1 MYPLYTETHC
11 TNSRCPYFGICDQ
24 VPTKAFQSEWK
35 ERMDPMDI
43 LFISEYPT
51 WKESSLRNFW
61 VSSVGSVLTKFLAKE
76 FPTKTY
82 AISSA
87 IRAWPYKPETLVKP
101 QYNGMKASAIPEW
114 VLSKAQTAPVHQHPY
129 SSEIINFCRPF
140 WERDVEQWKP
150 KLIILVGSIAL
161 KSMFPYEQR
170 SLVEL
175 TDVTLDY
182 RGTPVRVVSSSHFI
196 LQKPSLKEA
205 WTQKLKR
212 AINNEKQAHFNNLD
226 YGHWTENGAFIW
238 NYKLLTTV
246 DEVEAVV
253 NKMIEERKPISLDTE
268 TENLRKKFGTGLGMI
283 QIANEPDMIYA
294 IPWVHYESPFDAG
307 DLDRLREILKRLF
320 LAPEIPYWMT
330 WNCKFELNIIENT
343 IGCGLST
350 KIYDGICAEFLLD
363 ENRMERVS
371 EYKYGIYTLKQL
383 SLDRLGFDGWNQDVL
398 KSRGEGSLMD
408 LPLEKIA
415 EYGCIDVGLTLL
427 LARHQIAEAERV
439 EYENFSPLVFGLY
452 DPIIRVFSQVERD
465 GFPASR
471 EYVRSLIQKSSPI
484 LTTIRECLE
493 ALINSPEGQRANNI
507 ILERTTRS
515 GAGRVNPLARVP
527 NVFDPAKTGHPQ
539 VLFFEVMGL
548 APITTSDTGTA
559 SVDDEFQKAYKKSVP
574 LVMKFSEWVEAR
586 KMFDSFAKA
595 LYDYLDPSGPHMDS
609 KLDQRIRPNFRVS
622 GVVTGRIA
630 CNEPNL
636 QAIPRAETALKKAIK
651 NVFQITEKGR
661 IMVQLDFKANEMRWV
676 GIAAKDQAMAKKFN
690 DGKEALDRY
699 RKTLDPEDLKLA
711 SLLGDIHKQNASS
724 AFKIPIAQVTKDQ
737 RQAAKGISFGVL
749 YDSSEASVA
758 DLYNLDLNETIG
770 MFQGFYEAHHWIY
783 AWKMEMKEMAR
794 QKGYVEAPHGRRR
807 RFPIFDLFRNEHGWF
822 DQNLVPKE
830 HNGKINEALR
840 QSSNAP
846 IQGIASDAANIG
858 ANNLRMYI
866 VKNKKDWKICNVV
879 HDSCIVDIPI
889 QDMYEYAEAAEKL
902 FTTDVMDY
910 FSSMWDVDFI
920 LPLEVDFD
928 FGTKWGELKA
938 WDFNPQTLKEIY
950 EDLALRVA

>member
-24 VPTKAFQSEWK
+24 IPTKAFQSEYR
-35 ERMDPMDI
+35 EQMTPMDVM
-43 LFISEYPT
+43 FINEYPT
-51 WKESSLRNFW
+51 WKESSIRNLW
-61 VSSVGSVLTKFLAKE
+61 ASSVGSLINKFLAQE
-76 FPTKTY
+76 FPQMTY

-87 IRAWPYKPETLVKP
+87 IRAWPYKPETLIQPK
-101 QYNGMKASAIPEW
+101 YNGMKASSIPEYI
-114 VLSKAQTAPVHQHPY
+114 LSKAQTAPVHTHPMA
-129 SSEIINFCRPF
+129 SEIINNCKPY

-150 KLIILVGSIAL
+150 KKIILIGSISL

-170 SLVEL
+170 TILEL
-175 TDVTLDY
+175 ADVTLEY
-182 RGTPVRVVSSSHFI
+182 KGIPVKVVSSSHMI
-196 LQKPSLKEA
+196 QYKPSLKET
-205 WTQKLKR
+205 WMKSLRR
-212 AINNEKQAHFNNLD
+212 AITGQKQAYFTGEG
-226 YGHWTENGAFIW
+226 YGTWTEQNHFIW
-238 NYKLLTTV
+238 NYTLLKTV

-253 NKMIEERKPISLDTE
+253 NRFIAEKKPVSIDTE
-268 TENLRKKFGTGLGMI
+268 TENLRKKYGTTLGMI
-283 QIANEPDMIYA
+283 QIANDPSMIYA
-294 IPWVHYESPFDAG
+294 IPWVHYESPFDAN
-307 DLDRLREILKRLF
+307 DLIRLKEILTKF
-320 LAPEIPYWMT
+320 FKSSEIPYWYT
-330 WNCKFELNIIENT
+330 WNCKFELNIFENT
-343 IGCGLST
+343 IESSLAT

-363 ENRMERVS
+363 DNRADRVS
-371 EYKYGIYTLKQL
+371 EYRYGIYTLKQL
-383 SLDRLGFDGWNQDVL
+383 ALDRLGFDGWNKDVL

-427 LARHQIAEAERV
+427 LGLNQMEEAEKT
-439 EYENFSPLVFGLY
+439 EYDNFLPLVFGLY

-471 EYVRSLIQKSSPI
+471 DYVRSLIQKNSPI
-484 LTTIRECLE
+484 LTTIRECID
-493 ALINSPEGQRANNI
+493 AINASVEGQRANKL

-515 GAGRVNPLARVP
+515 GVGGIQPLARTP
-527 NVFDPAKTGHPQ
+527 IVFDLAKTGHPQ
-539 VLFFEVMGL
+539 TLFFEVMGL
-548 APITTSDTGTA
+548 APITVSETGTP
-559 SVDDEFQKAYKKSVP
+559 SVDDSFQEAYKSNP
-574 LVMKFSEWVEAR
+574 LVKKFSEWVEAR

-609 KLDQRIRPNFRVS
+609 KIDQRIRPNFKVS

-636 QAIPRAETALKKAIK
+636 QAIPRAETELKKSIK

-676 GIAAKDQAMAKKFN
+676 GIAAKDLAMAKKFN
-690 DGKEALDRY
+690 SGKEALDKY
-699 RKTLDPEDLKLA
+699 RVTLDPEDFKLA

-724 AFKIPIAQVTKDQ
+724 AFKLDIAKVTKDQ

-749 YDSSEASVA
+749 YDSSEQSVA
-758 DLYNLDLNETIG
+758 ELYNLDLNETIQ

-807 RFPIFDLFRNEHGWF
+807 RFPIFDMFRNEQGWF

-858 ANNLRMYI
+858 ANNLRNYI
-866 VKNKKDWKICNVV
+866 LRNRKDWKMCNVV
-879 HDSCIVDIPI
+879 HDSCIVDIPVW
-889 QDMYEYAEAAEKL
+889 DMYEYAEVAEKL

-910 FSSMWDVDFI
+910 FSAVWDIDFI

-928 FGTKWGELKA
+928 FGVKWGELKA
-938 WDFNPQTLKEIY
+938 WDFSPASLKTIY
-950 EDLALRVA
+950 EDLLIKVA

>member
-11 TNSRCPYFGICDQ
+11 INSRCPYFGICDQ
-24 VPTKAFQSEWK
+24 VPTKAFQSEY
-35 ERMDPMDI
+35 RNQNDSMD
-43 LFISEYPT
+43 LFFLSEYPT

-61 VSSVGSVLTKFLAKE
+61 VSSVGSVLTKFLTQE
-76 FPTKTY
+76 FPNMTY
-82 AISSA
+82 AVSSA
-87 IRAWPYKPETLVKP
+87 VRAWPYKPETLVRP
-101 QYNGMKASAIPEW
+101 QYNGSKASAIPEW
-114 VLSKAQTAPVHQHPY
+114 ILSKAQTAPVHTHPY
-129 SSEIINFCRPF
+129 ASEIIKMCQPY
-140 WERDVEQWKP
+140 WERDIDYWRP
-150 KLIILVGSIAL
+150 KKIILIGNTAL
-161 KSMFPYEQR
+161 KAMFPYEQR
-170 SLVEL
+170 SIVEL
-175 TDVTLDY
+175 SDETLSY
-182 RGTPVRVVSSSHFI
+182 KGIPVRVISSSHFI
-196 LQKPSLKEA
+196 LQKPSLKEV
-205 WTQKLKR
+205 WIKKLKR
-212 AINNEKQAHFNNLD
+212 AITDEKQAYFNNLD
-226 YGHWTENGAFIW
+226 YGHWTEEKTFIW
-238 NYKLLTTV
+238 NYTLLKTV
-246 DEVEAVV
+246 EEVEEVV
-253 NKMIEERKPISLDTE
+253 NRFIAEKKPVSLDTE
-268 TENLRKKFGTGLGMI
+268 TENLRKKYGAVLGMI
-283 QIANEPDMIYA
+283 QIANDPSMIYA
-294 IPWVHYESPFDAG
+294 IPWIHYESPFDAE
-307 DLDRLREILKRLF
+307 DLQRLKVVLLKLF
-320 LAPEIPYWMT
+320 NASEIPYWMT

-343 IGCGLST
+343 LGVSLNT

-383 SLDRLGFDGWNQDVL
+383 SLDRLGFDGWNQSVL

-427 LARHQIAEAERV
+427 LALDQMREAEV
-439 EYENFSPLVFGLY
+439 TQYDNFLPLVFGLY

-471 EYVRSLIQKSSPI
+471 EYVRSLIQKTSPI
-484 LTTIRECLE
+484 LTTIKECIDFI
-493 ALINSPEGQRANNI
+493 INSPEGQRANKI
-507 ILERTTRS
+507 ILDKTTRS
-515 GAGRVNPLARVP
+515 GVGSVSPLARTP
-527 NVFDPAKTGHPQ
+527 IVFDLAKTGHPQ

-548 APITTSDTGTA
+548 NPVTISDVGTP
-559 SVDDEFQKAYKKSVP
+559 SVDDSFQEAYKSVP
-574 LVMKFSEWVEAR
+574 LVAKFSEWVEAR

-595 LYDYLDPSGPHMDS
+595 LYDYLDPSGPHMDC
-609 KLDQRIRPNFRVS
+609 KVDQRIRPNFKVS

-690 DGKEALDRY
+690 DGKAALDKY
-699 RKTLDPEDLKLA
+699 RVTLDPEDLKMA

-724 AFKIPIAQVTKDQ
+724 AFKLPIAEVTKNQ

-749 YDSSEASVA
+749 YDSSEQSVA
-758 DLYNLDLNETIG
+758 ELYGLALDETQV
-770 MFQGFYEAHHWIY
+770 MFQGFYETHHWIY

-794 QKGYVEAPHGRRR
+794 QNGYVEAPHGRRR

-830 HNGKINEALR
+830 HIGKINEALR

-858 ANNLRMYI
+858 ANNLRQYI
-866 VKNKKDWKICNVV
+866 KRNKKDWKMCNVV
-879 HDSCIVDIPI
+879 HDSAIVDLPLD
-889 QDMYEYAEAAEKL
+889 DMFEYAEVAEKL

-910 FSSMWDVDFI
+910 MSSLWDIEFN
-920 LPLEVDFD
+920 LPLEIDFD
-928 FGTKWGELKA
+928 FGRKWGELKA
-938 WDFNPQTLKEIY
+938 WDFSPTSLKSIHEWLVT
-950 EDLALRVA
+950 ECA